1 MDSKLI
7 AGSFITSLAENLH
20 SKHSLLI
27 SVSTDPSLEFTS
39 ASQKVSGLDWQEQLD
54 GTEFFDFII
63 ADLPLGMERERVKI
77 GETTIMLRRN
87 WLFMLRALSHLAPDG
102 MCVALVEPPAFGLAE
117 GPSFRKIL
125 ESEGY
130 RLSGVFNTP
139 NNLISSASI
148 RPVLVIL
155 TRDQR
160 DGLFV
165 AELEEEEQARG
176 IAQLF
181 TQGKAADSLA
191 EGINL
196 SDGIFTGFESLKAKL
211 QLERLETQYKQYQT
225 YALGELAEE
234 INTVRSGE
242 TLIHKDN
249 SVYFPMLGSSP
260 VTHDLSELTI
270 KHHNIFQVVLPAH
283 AKSEY
288 VAAFFKSDLGGL
300 ILQSLTRGAF
310 IQKLNKSSLLQAN
323 VALPEIQ
330 EQEEIILSHQ
340 RINTL
345 TSAIMKLQKELALNP
360 RNAAAI
366 RLQIDGMLEQV
377 NGLSEAERIMNMARE
392 GESATLEFK
401 ESFCLD
407 TRKGTVEKHIRLQS
421 LKTIAAFLNSK
432 GGILLVGV
440 ADNGVVA
447 GVDHEI
453 EKFFKKSK
461 DNFMLHFKDC
471 LGARIGEQ
479 FYPFIHQRLVNVSGA
494 TVLVV
499 VCDPSPTPCYLDGSS
514 FYVRTNPATDQLE
527 GPRLVEYVQNHFSGK
542 NK

>member
-1 MDSKLI
+1 MESKLI
-7 AGSFITSLAENLH
+7 AGSFIASLAENMH

-27 SVSTDPSLEFTS
+27 SASTDPSLEFTS
-39 ASQKVSGLDWQEQLD
+39 ADQKVSGLDWQQQLD
-54 GTEFFDFII
+54 SNEVFDFII

-77 GETTIMLRRN
+77 GETTIKLRKN
-87 WLFMLRALSHLAPDG
+87 WLYILRALSHLAPDG

-117 GPSFRKIL
+117 GPNFLNML

-130 RLSGVFNTP
+130 RLSGVFNAP
-139 NNLISSASI
+139 NNILSSTSI
-148 RPVLVIL
+148 RPVLAIL

-160 DGLFV
+160 SGLFV

-181 TQGKAADSLA
+181 TQGTSADSLT
-191 EGINL
+191 EGIDL
-196 SDGIFTGFESLKAKL
+196 TDVIFTGFESLKAKL

-234 INTVRSGE
+234 INTVRLGE
-242 TLIHKDN
+242 TLTHKDN
-249 SVYFPMLGSSP
+249 AVYFPMLGSSP

-310 IQKLNKSSLLQAN
+310 IQKLNKSSLQQAN

-401 ESFCLD
+401 VSFCLD
-407 TRKGTVEKHIRLQS
+407 TRKGTKEKRIELSS
-421 LKTIAAFLNSK
+421 LKTIAAFLNTN
-432 GGILLVGV
+432 GGTLLIGV
-440 ADNGVVA
+440 ADNSTVTGVNE
-447 GVDHEI
+447 EI
-453 EKFFKKSK
+453 GKFFKSK
-461 DNFMLHFKDC
+461 DKFMLHFKNC
-471 LGARIGEQ
+471 LKASIGEQ
-479 FYPFIHQRLVNVSGA
+479 FYPFIHQRLVDVSGA

-499 VCDPSPTPCYLDGSS
+499 VCDPSSTPCYLDGSS